1 MMGIEPHRPI
11 KDIER
16 ALSDGDLLLAAAI
29 ARDFARERKHPIPLD
44 LAVRFLPVAAR
55 DHTAYDA
62 YACRWLSRWL
72 RESHAPSIDTAAEIA
87 GCLADLP
94 AEPSR
99 LEGILRLLRG

>member
-1 MMGIEPHRPI
+1 MMGIGPHRPV

-29 ARDFARERKHPIPLD
+29 ARDFARERRHPIPLE

-55 DHTAYDA
+55 NHTAYDA

-72 RESHAPSIDTAAEIA
+72 REARGPSIDAAAEIA
-87 GCLADLP
+87 GCLAELP
-94 AEPSR
+94 AEP
-99 LEGILRLLRG
+99 LRLGVILALLRT

>member
-1 MMGIEPHRPI
+1 MMGVGPHRPV

-29 ARDFARERKHPIPLD
+29 ARDFARERKHPIPLE
-44 LAVRFLPVAAR
+44 LALRFLPVAAR

-72 RESHAPSIDTAAEIA
+72 REAHAPAIDAAADIA

-94 AEPSR
+94 AEPTR
-99 LEGILRLLRG
+99 LTVITGLLRT

>member
-1 MMGIEPHRPI
+1 MMGVGPHRPI

-29 ARDFARERKHPIPLD
+29 ARDFARERKHPIPLE
-44 LAVRFLPVAAR
+44 LALRFLPVAAR
-55 DHTAYDA
+55 DQTAYDA

-72 RESHAPSIDTAAEIA
+72 KESHGPSIDAAAEIA

-99 LEGILRLLRG
+99 LAVIVGVLRR

>member
-1 MMGIEPHRPI
+1 MMRIGPHRPV

-29 ARDFARERKHPIPLD
+29 ARDFARERKHPIPLE
-44 LAVRFLPVAAR
+44 LALRFLPVAAR
-55 DHTAYDA
+55 DHTVYDA
-62 YACRWLSRWL
+62 YACRWLARWL
-72 RESHAPSIDTAAEIA
+72 REARGSSIDAAAEIA

-99 LEGILRLLRG
+99 LTAIVGMLRG

>member
-1 MMGIEPHRPI
+1 MMGVGPHRPVR
-11 KDIER
+11 DIER

-29 ARDFARERKHPIPLD
+29 ARDFARERKHPIPLE
-44 LAVRFLPVAAR
+44 LALRFLSVAAR
-55 DHTAYDA
+55 DHTVYDA

-72 RESHAPSIDTAAEIA
+72 GEAHGPSIDVAAEIA

-99 LEGILRLLRG
+99 LAEIVGMLRG